1 MKHKAPL
8 RDLSHLGY
16 RPQGNET
23 IFHYC
28 TESALW
34 GMLTSQTLWLS
45 SIWAMN
51 DKVELWWGR
60 VLVGLVLARNARKFP
75 PEFRDLVVSSLA
87 RPDSHVLP
95 LVASFSRNGDLLS
108 QWRAYADDGKGFAVK
123 FNPKIIVKMP
133 ATMKSVVYDNAQQDR
148 LILNSINLFFK
159 YWRLGNEPAEFVL
172 SEVLQFFAF
181 DLIALK
187 HPSFF
192 EEKEVR
198 LVHLIIRSGN
208 SWVDIG
214 GHDEKERPTKGV
226 TVMKRDKYGQEIPYI
241 ALQFPNRSVVA
252 GVMLGPKN
260 PLSIEEVKRKLSELG
275 FEDASVR
282 RSISPY
288 R

>member
-1 MKHKAPL
+1 MKRKAPL
-8 RDLSHLGY
+8 RDLSYLAY
-16 RPQGNET
+16 RLRSNET

-28 TESALW
+28 TEPAFW
-34 GMLTSQTLWLS
+34 GILTSQTLWLS

-51 DKVELWWGR
+51 DEVELWWGR
-60 VLVGLVLARNARKFP
+60 VLVSLVLGRNARKFP

-87 RPDSHVLP
+87 KPDSHVLP
-95 LVASFSRNGDLLS
+95 LVTSFSRNGDLLS
-108 QWRAYADDGKGFAVK
+108 QWRAYADDGKGFAIK

-148 LILNSINLFFK
+148 LILNSIKLFFK
-159 YWRLGNEPAEFVL
+159 YWQLGTEPAEFAL

-198 LVHLIIRSGN
+198 LVHLIIRSGKW
-208 SWVDIG
+208 WVDIG
-214 GHDEKERPTKGV
+214 GHDEKQRLTKGV
-226 TVMKRDKYGQEIPYI
+226 KVMKRDKHGQEVPYI
-241 ALQFPNRSVVA
+241 ALPFPNRSVVA

-260 PLSIEEVKRKLSELG
+260 PLSIDEVKDKLLQLG
-275 FEDASVR
+275 FGGASVR
-282 RSISPY
+282 RSTSPY